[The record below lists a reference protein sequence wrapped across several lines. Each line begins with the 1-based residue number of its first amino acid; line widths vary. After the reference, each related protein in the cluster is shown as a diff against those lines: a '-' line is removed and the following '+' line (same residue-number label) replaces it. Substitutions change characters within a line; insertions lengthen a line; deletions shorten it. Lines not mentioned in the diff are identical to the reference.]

1 MLEKDNKIL
10 SSYIKIVLY
19 TKYNQFSKYFMYY
32 LIQNIFIFI
41 SLNYYRSQGRLF
53 SGYWLDSFNGTGHFK
68 AQSIC

>member
-53 SGYWLDSFNGTGHFK
+53 SGY
-68 AQSIC
+68 